1 MCKRLNG
8 ENGKNMAVNPRRLVM
23 VRPQAK
29 SFYERWIASEG
40 VPVLDGI
47 VVPDVCRIP
56 LRYWRRLGCDGAY
69 LQLKGLQ
76 GITGAYV
83 GKLAPGAA
91 TEPEKHLY
99 EKIIYI
105 LEGEGVAEVQ
115 QRNRV
120 PQAFSWQAG
129 SLFAPPI
136 NSTHRLTN
144 CSKEPARFL
153 AVTTAPTVFDHFHN
167 ERFIFSSDF
176 CFSDRYDGEP
186 EFFAAGEQRFLAA
199 QTRQWIAETNF
210 IADVKRQDV
219 AAHEQKGAGVRM
231 IQIELANNTLAAQL
245 AEWPVGAYDKAHY
258 QGGGAIFVALKSKGY
273 SLTWPMELGRRP
285 YESGCGDLVTRI
297 DWQPGTVF
305 SPPAHCFQQHFNTG
319 AEPAMQLALAC
330 GSQKFPLGVTLAST
344 GAGVYTSVKQ
354 GGTLIEYA
362 DEDPAIRRG
371 FTAELRQSGIAPV
384 ITLDVAAN
392 HD

>member
-1 MCKRLNG
+1 
-8 ENGKNMAVNPRRLVM
+8 MAVNRGRLVM

-47 VVPDVCRIP
+47 VVPDVYRVP
-56 LRYWRRLGCDGAY
+56 LRYWKRLGCDGAY

-76 GITGAYV
+76 GITGAYL
-83 GKLAPGAA
+83 GKIAPGAA

-120 PQAFSWQAG
+120 PQTFFWQAG

-144 CSKEPARFL
+144 YSKEPARFL
-153 AVTTAPTVFDHFHN
+153 AVTTAPAVFDHFHN
-167 ERFIFSSDF
+167 ERFIFNSDF
-176 CFSDRYDGEP
+176 CFSERYDGQS
-186 EFFAAGEQRFLAA
+186 EFFAAGEQRYLAA
-199 QTRQWIAETNF
+199 QTRQWVADTNF
-210 IADVKRQDV
+210 IADVKQQDV
-219 AAHEQKGAGVRM
+219 AAHEQIGAGVGM
-231 IQIELANNTLAAQL
+231 MQFELANNTLSAQL
-245 AEWPVGAYDKAHY
+245 TQWPLAAYHKAHY

-273 SLTWPMELGRRP
+273 SLAWPMELGPRP
-285 YESGCGDLVTRI
+285 YESGYGDLVTRI
-297 DWQPGTVF
+297 DWEPGSVF
-305 SPPAHCFQQHFNTG
+305 SPPAHSFQQHFNTG
-319 AEPAMQLALAC
+319 AEPALQLALAC

-354 GGTLIEYA
+354 GGTLIEYV
-362 DEDPAIRRG
+362 DEDPTIRRH
-371 FTAELRQSGIAPV
+371 FAAELRQSGIAPAMPF
-384 ITLDVAAN
+384 DVATN
-392 HD
+392 DV

>member
-1 MCKRLNG
+1 
-8 ENGKNMAVNPRRLVM
+8 MASNPCRLVM

-29 SFYERWIASEG
+29 SFYERWITSEG

-56 LRYWRRLGCDGAY
+56 MRYWKRLGCHGAY

-83 GKLAPGAA
+83 GKLAPNAA

-105 LEGEGVAEVQ
+105 LEGEGLAEVQ

-120 PQAFSWQAG
+120 PQAFTWRPG
-129 SLFAPPI
+129 SLFALPI
-136 NSTHRLTN
+136 NSTHRLT
-144 CSKEPARFL
+144 SGSREPARFL

-167 ERFIFSSDF
+167 ERFIFGSDF
-176 CFSDRYDGEP
+176 CFSDRYDGQA
-186 EFFAAGEQRFLAA
+186 EFFTAGDQRYLAA
-199 QTRQWIAETNF
+199 QTRQWVAETNF
-210 IADVKRQDV
+210 IADVKQQAL

-231 IQIELANNTLAAQL
+231 IHFELASNTLSAQL
-245 AEWPVGAYDKAHY
+245 VEWPVAAYDKAHY
-258 QGGGAIFVALKSKGY
+258 QGGGAIFLTLKSKGY
-273 SLTWPMELGRRP
+273 SLTWPMEVGRRP
-285 YESGCGDLVTRI
+285 YESGYGDLVTRI
-297 DWQPGTVF
+297 DWEPGTVF

-319 AEPAMQLALAC
+319 VEPAMHLALAC
-330 GSQKFPLGVTLAST
+330 GSQKFPLGVTLASI
-344 GAGVYTSVKQ
+344 GAGVYTSGKQ
-354 GGTLIEYA
+354 GGTLIDYA
-362 DEDPAIRRG
+362 DEDPAIPRD
-371 FTAELRQSGIAPV
+371 FAAELRQTGIAPV
-384 ITLDVAAN
+384 MTLDVAAN